1 MGRKVNPI
9 GFRLGIVSDW
19 ESKWY
24 RGAQLHRAA
33 ARGHADPQADH
44 GRAARGP
51 ASPGSSSSA
60 SANKVD
66 VTLHTS
72 KPGIVIGKQGAN
84 VERIRQMLEKAVGK
98 KVHLKI
104 EEIKVPEI
112 DARLI
117 AESIA
122 EQIGRRVAYR
132 RAMKHAVQQAMR
144 RGAKGVKIRLGGRL
158 GGAEMSRTVTEKD
171 GRVPLHTLRA
181 DIDYG
186 VVHAHTTYGRIGV
199 KVWVYKRRRHAGAGA
214 GDRGDAD
221 RRSGARSAGRLGSA
235 GGSRRDERGG
245 AYRHVDAEAD
255 EVPQDDAGPDDGQGV
270 PRLRRRLRRV
280 RPAGARSRPGSPA
293 ARSRRPAARSRTI
306 SSAAARSGSGSSRT
320 SR

>member
-1 MGRKVNPI
+1 
-9 GFRLGIVSDW
+9 
-19 ESKWY
+19 
-24 RGAQLHRAA
+24 
-33 ARGHADPQADH
+33 
-44 GRAARGP
+44 
-51 ASPGSSSSA
+51 
-60 SANKVD
+60 
-66 VTLHTS
+66 
-72 KPGIVIGKQGAN
+72 
-84 VERIRQMLEKAVGK
+84 MLENAVGK

-158 GGAEMSRTVTEKD
+158 GGAEMSRTVTEMD

-199 KVWVYKRRRHAGAGA
+199 KVWVYKGEVLPK
-214 GDRGDAD
+214 
-221 RRSGARSAGRLGSA
+221 ARNEVTEASLT
-235 GGSRRDERGG
+235 
-245 AYRHVDAEAD
+245 AELA
-255 EVPQDDAGPDDGQGV
+255 
-270 PRLRRRLRRV
+270 
-280 RPAGARSRPGSPA
+280 
-293 ARSRRPAARSRTI
+293 
-306 SSAAARSGSGSSRT
+306 SSAAD
-320 SR
+320 

>member
-1 MGRKVNPI
+1 MGRKVNPV

-19 ESKWY
+19 ESKWFAERNY
-24 RGAQLHRAA
+24 TDQLHEDIKIRKLLMNELQRAGISKVELE
-33 ARGHADPQADH
+33 R
-44 GRAARGP
+44 
-51 ASPGSSSSA
+51 

-66 VTLHTS
+66 VALHTS

-84 VERIRQMLEKAVGK
+84 VERIRNLLEKELGK

-132 RAMKHAVQQAMR
+132 RAMKHSVQQAMR

-158 GGAEMSRTVTEKD
+158 GGAEMSRTVTEMD

-181 DIDYG
+181 DIDFG

-199 KVWVYKRRRHAGAGA
+199 KVWVYNGEVIPQKRQSPEAALA
-214 GDRGDAD
+214 AD
-221 RRSGARSAGRLGSA
+221 LAALP
-235 GGSRRDERGG
+235 
-245 AYRHVDAEAD
+245 AD
-255 EVPQDDAGPDDGQGV
+255 
-270 PRLRRRLRRV
+270 
-280 RPAGARSRPGSPA
+280 
-293 ARSRRPAARSRTI
+293 
-306 SSAAARSGSGSSRT
+306 
-320 SR
+320 

>member
-1 MGRKVNPI
+1 MGRKVNPV

-19 ESKWY
+19 ESKWFAERNY
-24 RGAQLHRAA
+24 TEQLQEDIKIRDLVMRELQRAGISKVELE
-33 ARGHADPQADH
+33 R
-44 GRAARGP
+44 
-51 ASPGSSSSA
+51 

-72 KPGIVIGKQGAN
+72 KPGIVIGKQGSN
-84 VERIRQMLEKAVGK
+84 VERIRQLLEKEVGK
-98 KVHLKI
+98 KVHLRI

-112 DARLI
+112 DAKLI

-158 GGAEMSRTVTEKD
+158 GGAEMSRTVTEMD

-199 KVWVYKRRRHAGAGA
+199 KVWVYKGEVMPT
-214 GDRGDAD
+214 RGEVTEA
-221 RRSGARSAGRLGSA
+221 SLT
-235 GGSRRDERGG
+235 
-245 AYRHVDAEAD
+245 AELAN
-255 EVPQDDAGPDDGQGV
+255 
-270 PRLRRRLRRV
+270 
-280 RPAGARSRPGSPA
+280 
-293 ARSRRPAARSRTI
+293 
-306 SSAAARSGSGSSRT
+306 SAAD
-320 SR
+320 

>member
-19 ESKWY
+19 ESKWFAERHY
-24 RGAQLHRAA
+24 TEQLHEDIKIRALVMKEL
-33 ARGHADPQADH
+33 Q
-44 GRAARGP
+44 RAGISKVELER
-51 ASPGSSSSA
+51 

-66 VTLHTS
+66 VSLYTS

-84 VERIRQMLEKAVGK
+84 VERIRQMLEKEVGK

-158 GGAEMSRTVTEKD
+158 GGAEMSRTVTEMD

-199 KVWVYKRRRHAGAGA
+199 KVWVYKGEVMPT
-214 GDRGDAD
+214 
-221 RRSGARSAGRLGSA
+221 RRSEVTEASLT
-235 GGSRRDERGG
+235 
-245 AYRHVDAEAD
+245 AELASNAAD
-255 EVPQDDAGPDDGQGV
+255 
-270 PRLRRRLRRV
+270 
-280 RPAGARSRPGSPA
+280 
-293 ARSRRPAARSRTI
+293 
-306 SSAAARSGSGSSRT
+306 
-320 SR
+320 